1 MSASLTATRAS
12 ADGVP
17 PTAGEPRRLLS
28 LSPRAALAVVLTCF
42 ALLATAVLSL
52 TPPWEANDEPFHVW
66 NVQTLVGGHF
76 YNIGHDGNLESPQF
90 PLYYLVLAAYQKLLR
105 IPPQPYDATYAPSL
119 PGQPHGNYLHSVTHE
134 GHDQLF
140 VDLLRLPSILFA
152 LLTIA
157 LTFVAARRVSRDR
170 WTPVVAAAI
179 VAGVPK
185 FVFVSGVVN
194 NDNLSN
200 LLGAGGLALAVAFL
214 TRPPTST
221 RGRVLIAA
229 AIGLTAGA
237 LILTKVTGAL
247 VGPGLLLAVVLAARH
262 RREALRLVTVF
273 VAGTVAVCGWW
284 LVRNQIRYGDP
295 LAAHAVYVHQRAVQ
309 PGVFNISG
317 PLKNIFI
324 DIPKQLWS
332 SFWYSSGWNQFYW
345 RWFWYLPFWGLA
357 AFGIGA
363 LAAPGPVRPA
373 GRRVLWVCAVIA
385 VGALASVWALG
396 VQANTEQGRLAFMGL
411 PAIALLIALG
421 YERAGLPIWSRFVLP
436 AIGIIGTVIAIR
448 HDVILAYL

>member
-1 MSASLTATRAS
+1 M
-12 ADGVP
+12 
-17 PTAGEPRRLLS
+17 
-28 LSPRAALAVVLTCF
+28 LAVVLVSFT
-42 ALLATAVLSL
+42 LLAAAVLAL

-76 YNIGHDGNLESPQF
+76 YDIGKDGNLESPQF
-90 PLYYLVLAAYQKLLR
+90 PLYYMLLAAYQKLIR
-105 IPPQPYDATYAPSL
+105 IPPQPYDATYAPAS
-119 PGQPHGNYLHSVTHE
+119 PGQTHGNYLHDVTHE

-140 VDLLRLPSILFA
+140 VDLLRLPSILFGV
-152 LLTIA
+152 LTIA
-157 LTFVAARRVSRDR
+157 LTFVAAKRVTRDR

-200 LLGAGGLALAVAFL
+200 FLGAAGLATGLVFL
-214 TRPPTST
+214 TRPPQSL
-221 RGRVLIAA
+221 RGRVLMALA
-229 AIGLTAGA
+229 LGLIAGA

-262 RREALRLVTVF
+262 RREAVRLGGVF
-273 VAGTVAVCGWW
+273 VAGAVAVCGWW

-295 LAAHAVYVHQRAVQ
+295 LAAHATYVHQRAVL
-309 PGVFNISG
+309 PAVFNIAS
-317 PLKNIFI
+317 PLKNIFVE
-324 DIPKQLWS
+324 IPKQLWS
-332 SFWYSSGWNQFYW
+332 SFWYTSGWNQFYW
-345 RWFWYLPFWGLA
+345 RWFWYLPFWGLT

-363 LAAPGPVRPA
+363 LAARGQLPRPG
-373 GRRVLWVCAVIA
+373 GRRVLWVCCVIA

-421 YERAGLPIWSRFVLP
+421 YERAGLPVWSRFLLP
-436 AIGIIGTVIAIR
+436 VIGLVGTVIAIR
-448 HDVILAYL
+448 HDVILTYLS